1 MNRLRQA
8 LAQRDGK
15 TLLGAACYFY
25 DPIFL
30 EIAAHLGFDAIWIE
44 MEHAAISFAEAAD
57 LCRMATGTG
66 MLTMIRVP
74 DTRRDS
80 ILKAAELG
88 PDIIDVPMVDY
99 PEQMK
104 EMLRYARFAPQGERG
119 SFSVSRAVKYGMVD
133 SVPKE
138 QAQLNQE
145 LCLMAQVE
153 TKESVDRIEELCA
166 VPDIEIFVGPAD
178 LSSSYGVPGET
189 LHPKVTRAVE
199 RIVTTARAHGKL
211 VSTACAPK
219 DFPFWAEV
227 GIDLLFCANDISCM
241 KQGAQAAR
249 LSALEALRQTDQ
261 APPKKRRIDKK
272 K

>member
-8 LAQRDGK
+8 LTRNNGK

-30 EIAAHLGFDAIWIE
+30 EIAAHVGFDAIWIE
-44 MEHAAISFAEAAD
+44 MEHAAISYGEAAD
-57 LCRMATGTG
+57 LCRMAAGTG

-74 DTRRDS
+74 DTRRES
-80 ILKAAELG
+80 ILKIAESG
-88 PDIIDVPMVDY
+88 PDIIDVPMVDL
-99 PEQMK
+99 PEQM
-104 EMLRYARFAPQGERG
+104 MDMVRYARFAPAGARG
-119 SFSVSRAVKYGMVD
+119 SFGVSRAVKYGLVD
-133 SVPKE
+133 SVPNQ

-153 TKESVDRIEELCA
+153 TKEAVDRIEELCA

-189 LHPKVTRAVE
+189 LHPKVIQAAK

-211 VSTACAPK
+211 LATACAPK
-219 DFPFWAEV
+219 DFPFWADLGV
-227 GIDLLFCANDISCM
+227 DLLFCTNDITCL
-241 KQGAQAAR
+241 KQGAQAAH
-249 LSALEALRQTDQ
+249 LCALEALRQTGR
-261 APPKKRRIDKK
+261 KKE
-272 K
+272 

>member
-8 LAQRDGK
+8 LARRNGK

-30 EIAAHLGFDAIWIE
+30 EIAAHVGFDAIWIE

-74 DTRRDS
+74 DTRRES
-80 ILKAAELG
+80 ILKAAESR
-88 PDIIDVPMVDY
+88 PDIIDVPMVESA
-99 PEQMK
+99 EQMQD
-104 EMLRYARFAPQGERG
+104 MVRYARFAPEGARG
-119 SFSVSRAVKYGMVD
+119 SFGASRAVKYGMVD
-133 SVPKE
+133 SVPEE
-138 QAQLNQE
+138 QARLNQE

-153 TKESVDRIEELCA
+153 TKEAVDRIEELCA
-166 VPDIEIFVGPAD
+166 VAGVEIFVGPAD

-189 LHPKVTRAVE
+189 LHPKVTEAVK
-199 RIVTTARAHGKL
+199 RIATTARAHDKL
-211 VSTACAPK
+211 LATACSPR

-227 GIDLLFCANDISCM
+227 GVDLLFCTSDIACL
-241 KQGAQAAR
+241 KHGAQAAH
-249 LSALEALRQTDQ
+249 LSALEALQQSVRG
-261 APPKKRRIDKK
+261 KE
-272 K
+272 

>member
-8 LAQRDGK
+8 LAQRNGK

-30 EIAAHLGFDAIWIE
+30 EIAAHTGFDAIWIE
-44 MEHAAISFAEAAD
+44 MEHAAISFAEAGD
-57 LCRMATGTG
+57 LCRMAAGTG

-88 PDIIDVPMVDY
+88 PDIIDVPMVDS

-104 EMLRYARFAPQGERG
+104 EMLRYARFAPEGARG
-119 SFSVSRAVKYGMVD
+119 SFSGSRAVKYGMVD
-133 SVPKE
+133 SVPQE
-138 QAQLNQE
+138 QARLNQQF
-145 LCLMAQVE
+145 CLIAQVE
-153 TKESVDRIEELCA
+153 TKEAVDRIEELCA

-189 LHPKVTRAVE
+189 LHPKVTEAVK
-199 RIVTTARAHGKL
+199 RIVSTARAHGKL
-211 VSTACAPK
+211 LSTACAPK

-227 GIDLLFCANDISCM
+227 GVDLLFCANDITCL
-241 KQGAQAAR
+241 KQGAQAAH
-249 LSALEALRQTDQ
+249 LSALEALRQTAQ
-261 APPKKRRIDKK
+261 SSQKR
-272 K
+272 

>member
-8 LAQRDGK
+8 LAQRNGK

-30 EIAAHLGFDAIWIE
+30 EIAAHTGFDAIWIE
-44 MEHAAISFAEAAD
+44 MEHAAISFAEAGD
-57 LCRMATGTG
+57 LCRMAAGTG

-88 PDIIDVPMVDY
+88 PDIIDVPMVDT
-99 PEQMK
+99 PEQMQ
-104 EMLRYARFAPQGERG
+104 EMLRYARFAPEGARG
-119 SFSVSRAVKYGMVD
+119 SFSGSRAVKYGMVD

-138 QAQLNQE
+138 QARLNQQ

-153 TKESVDRIEELCA
+153 TKEAVDRIEELCA

-189 LHPKVTRAVE
+189 LHPKVTEAAK
-199 RIVTTARAHGKL
+199 RIVSTARAHGKL
-211 VSTACAPK
+211 LSTACAPK
-219 DFPFWAEV
+219 DFPFWAELGV
-227 GIDLLFCANDISCM
+227 DLLFCANDITCL
-241 KQGAQAAR
+241 KQGAEAAH
-249 LSALEALRQTDQ
+249 LSALEALRQS
-261 APPKKRRIDKK
+261 APPPQKR
-272 K
+272 

>member
-1 MNRLRQA
+1 VVEEIKRMNRLRQA
-8 LAQRDGK
+8 LAQRNGK

-30 EIAAHLGFDAIWIE
+30 EIAAHVGFDAIWIE

-80 ILKAAELG
+80 ILKTAELG
-88 PDIIDVPMVDY
+88 PDIIDVPMVDS
-99 PEQMK
+99 PEQMN
-104 EMLRYARFAPQGERG
+104 EMVRYARFAPQGARG

-138 QAQLNQE
+138 QARLNQE

-153 TKESVDRIEELCA
+153 TKEAVDRIEELCA

-178 LSSSYGVPGET
+178 LSSSYGVPGDT
-189 LHPKVTRAVE
+189 LHPKVTQAVE

-211 VSTACAPK
+211 LATACAPK
-219 DFPFWAEV
+219 DFPFWADV
-227 GIDLLFCANDISCM
+227 GVDLLFCANDITCL
-241 KQGAQAAR
+241 KQGAQAAH
-249 LSALEALRQTDQ
+249 LSALQALQQTNLVR
-261 APPKKRRIDKK
+261 KKE
-272 K
+272 